1 MALSDICETSICE
14 TIKFLDG
21 RKAKELSKQEIN
33 AQLCIVRD
41 AIRDVIAELG
51 DLSQRQLCLEKALKG
66 DMCG

>member
-1 MALSDICETSICE
+1 MASSDVCET
-14 TIKFLDG
+14 TKFLDG

-41 AIRDVIAELG
+41 AIRDVIAELN

-66 DMCG
+66 DVCG